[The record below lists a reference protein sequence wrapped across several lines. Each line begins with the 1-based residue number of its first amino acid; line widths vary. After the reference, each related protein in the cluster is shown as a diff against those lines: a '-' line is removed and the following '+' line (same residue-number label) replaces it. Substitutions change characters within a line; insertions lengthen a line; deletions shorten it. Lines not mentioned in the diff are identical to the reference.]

1 MNATDGDRGL
11 FGELRYSLEIETA
24 NCQGLFSINPLW
36 GGGGGVIN
44 TTQEVDREATP
55 TCLLVVTAMDNG
67 GVNLTDSRLA
77 SPHTHTHTHTHMY
90 TNTHTLYSYTRECV
104 CVCINYMQ
112 RTL

>member
-36 GGGGGVIN
+36 GGGGVIN
-44 TTQEVDREATP
+44 TTQEVDRETTP

-77 SPHTHTHTHTHMY
+77 SPHTHTHTHTHTHMY
-90 TNTHTLYSYTRECV
+90 TNIHTQLIHT
-104 CVCINYMQ
+104 
-112 RTL
+112 

>member
-11 FGELRYSLEIETA
+11 FGELRYSLETA
-24 NCQGLFSINPLW
+24 NCQGLFSIDPLS
-36 GGGGGVIN
+36 GVIN

-77 SPHTHTHTHTHMY
+77 SPHTHTHTHTH
-90 TNTHTLYSYTRECV
+90 NSYTRECV
-104 CVCINYMQ
+104 CVFINYMQ
-112 RTL
+112 STL